1 MSIYD
6 VLDTYN
12 NVTSLLKTVR
22 GAKNKGW
29 IMNTVSGTKKSFIF
43 NPTTFEHGK
52 GATYAETSS
61 PGMSYPMH
69 QYVKGEARV
78 FSIELYM
85 YHNTGVAGDVIA
97 NMGNKLNLGGN
108 PITEFVSFLE
118 EFMPPDNDVAGYTK
132 PPELIFCY
140 GSFIKRCVMQD
151 LKLIY
156 TRYSMTGTPIE
167 AKAQITLRQVGT
179 S

>member
-52 GATYAETSS
+52 GAT
-61 PGMSYPMH
+61 
-69 QYVKGEARV
+69 
-78 FSIELYM
+78 
-85 YHNTGVAGDVIA
+85 
-97 NMGNKLNLGGN
+97 
-108 PITEFVSFLE
+108 
-118 EFMPPDNDVAGYTK
+118 
-132 PPELIFCY
+132 
-140 GSFIKRCVMQD
+140 
-151 LKLIY
+151 
-156 TRYSMTGTPIE
+156 
-167 AKAQITLRQVGT
+167 
-179 S
+179 